1 MILIDLSSLRT
12 YESGALFAS
21 AFMKPIY
28 IVLVSALF
36 NSAGAA
42 PVTLL
47 NPDFQASGN
56 NSDPAGWTVTE
67 TNAGSVSSVYVYG
80 STSNVLAFW
89 GAGAT
94 AQQSFPTTEITADSQ
109 GFFTVNFDSG
119 WRGFNLAT
127 ASGFQVEFALVNMT
141 DNAVLGT
148 AIHQFPLPAASITN
162 TYTVIGTGNRVSIS
176 YDATRPGL
184 EGDTLA
190 LRLTAIATPNQ
201 GGNNFLNT
209 GWIDNI
215 SVTAG
220 AREPS
225 AHWSFDPPDRLAEAY
240 GRTSLALG
248 ETNGSSSWSTR
259 SGFGEVL
266 ANGINAPYLTAANQA
281 ALDPGTADFSL
292 SLWLR
297 RTSGESS
304 LAGLVDAL
312 SGGAV
317 SGFQLFYQA
326 NNTLRLRLDDTLGN
340 TVNADT
346 TTSQFSLN
354 NWRNLIVNVDRT
366 TDRAR
371 FYFDGTE
378 VAPIGGVNI
387 AALTGAITPDQ
398 NLFIGSFNGTDAAKA
413 QLDDVAFFKR
423 VLTPAEIAAIN
434 ANGGTRIQSL
444 FPPAVPIPDVVASPA
459 SATILRGNQ
468 TVTFTSHPGAVIRY
482 TLNGSDP
489 GTDSPVYSAPLDLVA
504 TTTVKARVFDGA
516 RLGTITTATYLRIPA
531 NPPNVLMIV
540 GDDFGFND
548 LECYGGVSAATPHLN
563 AVAYEGQRFTQFTTT
578 GPGDAVSQYAL
589 LTARLAKRGALAPL
603 IQPNSSGIDS
613 REWTLAEA
621 FRKSGYHTA
630 FIGSWQLGD
639 QLGSSPNDQGFAL
652 FHGLPWASNINPA
665 PPLMENGDIVAP
677 SPANVLEALTT
688 RVESEIANHVADPFF
703 ILFQPP
709 SLPATGT
716 SLLGSYGN
724 WIEAIDTATGRLLDQ
739 LQVSRISNNTLV
751 IFLSDGGANRNV
763 TTYPSG
769 SNGQL
774 RDGKGSTWEG
784 GVRGPLIVRWPG
796 VIPAGD
802 NQAVLWLPDLP
813 RTLVNIL
820 DGYQP
825 ADRPLDGTARPD
837 VLLGVRTR
845 PDDGTQL
852 FLHRHT
858 GASHEL
864 QAVRSGPWKLHLSV
878 INTDPGNTTSA
889 TTPLLF
895 DLLVDPTEH
904 VNRATSN
911 ATVLAALQQAA
922 AAHQASFTT
931 PVPQLP
937 PARDAFLGPVQS
949 STAQLTETTAKF
961 IFTRP
966 KDSLNDHY
974 ILQTGNDLTGWDDLA
989 IDPYLTV
996 TAGAQPGDENVEVSV
1011 PLETLGSESPRFFVR
1026 LKAVRLDFP

>member
-1 MILIDLSSLRT
+1 
-12 YESGALFAS
+12 
-21 AFMKPIY
+21 MKPIF
-28 IVLVSALF
+28 IVLVSVAF
-36 NSAGAA
+36 TAAGAA
-42 PVTLL
+42 PVSLV
-47 NPDFQASGN
+47 NPDFQASGD
-56 NSDPAGWTVTE
+56 NSNPAGWTVTE
-67 TNAGSVSSVYVYG
+67 TNAGNISSVYVYG
-80 STSNVLAFW
+80 GASNVLAFW

-94 AQQSFPTTEITADSQ
+94 AQQSFSPLEITADSQ
-109 GFFTVNFDSG
+109 GFFTISFDSG
-119 WRGFNLAT
+119 WRGFNLPTAT
-127 ASGFQVEFALVNMT
+127 GFQIEFALVNVT
-141 DNAVLGT
+141 EDTVLGT
-148 AIHQFPLPAASITN
+148 TIYQFPLPSAAITN
-162 TYTVIGTGNRVSIS
+162 TYTPVATGNRLFIS
-176 YDATRPGL
+176 YDSTQPGL

-190 LRLTAIATPNQ
+190 LRITATGTPNQ
-201 GGNNFLNT
+201 GADNFLNT
-209 GWIDNI
+209 GWIDRI
-215 SVTAG
+215 SVTAE
-220 AREPS
+220 AREPA

-240 GRTSLALG
+240 GRTPLALA

-259 SGFGEVL
+259 TGFGDVL
-266 ANGINAPYLTAANQA
+266 ANGINTPYLTAANQA
-281 ALDPGTADFSL
+281 ALDPGNGDFSL

-304 LAGLVDAL
+304 LAGLIDAL
-312 SGGAV
+312 SGSAV
-317 SGFQLFYQA
+317 SGYQLFFQS

-340 TVNADT
+340 TVSADT
-346 TTSQFSLN
+346 SASQFSLN
-354 NWRNLIVNVDRT
+354 NWRNLIVTVDRT

-371 FYFDGTE
+371 FYVDGTE

-398 NLFIGSFNGTDAAKA
+398 NLFIGNFNGTNAAKG

-423 VLTPAEIAAIN
+423 LLTPAEIAAIN
-434 ANGGTRIQSL
+434 ANGGTPVKTL
-444 FPPAVPIPDVVASPA
+444 FPPAVPIPSVVTSPA

-468 TVTFTSHPGAVIRY
+468 TVTLTSAPGAVIRY
-482 TLNGSDP
+482 TLDGSDP
-489 GTDSPVYSAPLDLVA
+489 GTDSPVYRTTLDLTS
-504 TTTVKARVFDGA
+504 TTTLKARVSDGT
-516 RLGTITTATYLRIPA
+516 RLGAITTATYLRIPE

-548 LECYGGVSAATPHLN
+548 LECYGGVSAATPRLT
-563 AVAYEGQRFTQFTTT
+563 ALAGEGQRFTQFTTT

-589 LTARLAKRGALAPL
+589 LTARLAKRGGLSPL

-621 FRKSGYHTA
+621 FRKSGFHTA

-639 QLGSSPNDQGFAL
+639 QPGSRPNDQGFAL
-652 FHGLPWASNINPA
+652 FHGLPWASSITPA
-665 PPLMENGDIVAP
+665 PPLMENGNIVNP

-688 RVESEIANHVADPFF
+688 KAESEIASQAADPFF

-709 SLPATGT
+709 SLPVTGT
-716 SLLGSYGN
+716 SLLGTYGD
-724 WIEAIDTATGRLLDQ
+724 WIEAIDAATGRLIDQ
-739 LQVSRISNNTLV
+739 LQSSGASNSTLV

-763 TTYPSG
+763 ATYPSG

-813 RTLVNIL
+813 LTLVNIL

-858 GASHEL
+858 GVSCEL
-864 QAVRSGPWKLHLSV
+864 QAVRSGPWKLHLGA
-878 INTDPGNTTSA
+878 INTDPGNAAPT

-904 VNRATSN
+904 VNRAATN
-911 ATVLAALQQAA
+911 ANVLASLQQAA
-922 AAHQASFTT
+922 AAHQASFTS

-937 PARDAFLGPVQS
+937 PARGAFLGPVES
-949 STAQLTETTAKF
+949 STARLTETTATF
-961 IFTRP
+961 TFTRP

-974 ILQTGNDLTGWDDLA
+974 ILQTGNNLTGWTDLA
-989 IDPYLTV
+989 IDPYVTV
-996 TAGAQPGDENVEVSV
+996 TAGTQPGDENVEVSV
-1011 PLETLGSESPRFFVR
+1011 PMEILGGASPRFFVR
-1026 LKAVRLDFP
+1026 LKAVRP

>member
-1 MILIDLSSLRT
+1 MIQFDFQGLRS
-12 YESGALFAS
+12 YGSEALFAFS
-21 AFMKPIY
+21 LMKPIF
-28 IVLVSALF
+28 IVVVSAIF
-36 NSAGAA
+36 SIAGAA
-42 PVTLL
+42 PVTLF

-56 NSDPAGWTVTE
+56 NSDPAGWSVTE
-67 TNAGSVSSVYVYG
+67 TNTGSVSSVYVYG
-80 STSNVLAFW
+80 GTSNVLAFW

-94 AQQSFPTTEITADSQ
+94 AQQSFLSSEITADSQ
-109 GFFTVNFDSG
+109 GFFTINFDSG
-119 WRGFNLAT
+119 WRGFNLPTAT
-127 ASGFQVEFALVNMT
+127 GFQVEFALVNVT
-141 DNAVLGT
+141 DNSVLGT
-148 AIHQFPLPAASITN
+148 AIYQFPLPAVSISN
-162 TYTVIGTGNRVSIS
+162 TYTVTGTGNRFSIS
-176 YDATRPGL
+176 YDATQPGL

-190 LRLTAIATPNQ
+190 LRITATGTPNQ

-215 SVTAG
+215 SVTAD

-225 AHWSFDPPDRLAEAY
+225 AHWSFDPPDRLAETY
-240 GRTSLALG
+240 GRSSLVLG
-248 ETNGSSSWSTR
+248 ETNGSSSWITR
-259 SGFGEVL
+259 AGFGEVL
-266 ANGINAPYLTAANQA
+266 ANGINAPYLTAVNQA
-281 ALDPGTADFSL
+281 ALDPGTGDFSL

-297 RTSGESS
+297 RTSGESN
-304 LAGLVDAL
+304 LAGLIDAL
-312 SGGAV
+312 SGAAV

-346 TTSQFSLN
+346 TFSQFSLN
-354 NWRNLIVNVDRT
+354 NWRNLIINVDRT

-371 FYFDGTE
+371 FYVDGTE

-398 NLFIGSFNGTDAAKA
+398 NLFIGNFNGTDAAKG
-413 QLDDVAFFKR
+413 QVDDVAFFKR
-423 VLTPAEIAAIN
+423 LLTPTEIAAIN
-434 ANGGTRIQSL
+434 TNGGTPVQTL
-444 FPPAVPIPDVVASPA
+444 FPPAVPIPAVVASPA

-468 TVTFTSHPGAVIRY
+468 SVTLTSDPGAVIRY
-482 TLNGSDP
+482 TLDGSEP
-489 GTDSPVYSAPLDLVA
+489 GVDSPVYNAPLDLTA
-504 TTTVKARVFDGA
+504 TTTVKARVSDGT
-516 RLGTITTATYLRIPA
+516 RLGAITTATYLRIPA

-548 LECYGGVSAATPHLN
+548 LECYGGVSAATPRLN
-563 AVAYEGQRFTQFTTT
+563 GLAYEGQRFTQFTTT

-589 LTARLAKRGALAPL
+589 LTARLAKRGNLAPL

-621 FRKSGYHTA
+621 FRKFGYHTA

-639 QLGSSPNDQGFAL
+639 QPGSRPNDQGFAL
-652 FHGLPWASNINPA
+652 FHGLPWSSNIVPA
-665 PPLMENGDIVAP
+665 PPLMENGNIVNP
-677 SPANVLEALTT
+677 PPANVLEALTT
-688 RVESEIANHVADPFF
+688 RAESEIANHGSAPFF

-716 SLLGSYGN
+716 SLLGTYGN

-739 LQVSRISNNTLV
+739 LQASGVANNTLV

-784 GVRGPLIVRWPG
+784 GVRGPLIARWPG
-796 VIPAGD
+796 VIPTGD
-802 NQAVLWLPDLP
+802 NQAVFWLPDLP
-813 RTLVNIL
+813 RTLVDIL

-845 PDDGTQL
+845 PDEGTQL

-858 GASHEL
+858 GSSHEL
-864 QAVRSGPWKLHLSV
+864 QAVRSGAWKLHLAA
-878 INTDPGNTTSA
+878 INTDPGNTAST

-904 VNRATSN
+904 VNRSASN

-922 AAHQASFTT
+922 ATHQASFTA

-937 PARDAFLGPVQS
+937 PNRDAFLGPVQT

-974 ILQTGNDLTGWDDLA
+974 ILQTGNDLTGWTDLV

-996 TAGAQPGDENVEVSV
+996 TAAAQPGDENVEVSV
-1011 PLETLGSESPRFFVR
+1011 PLETLGGESPRFFVR
-1026 LKAVRLDFP
+1026 LKAVRP